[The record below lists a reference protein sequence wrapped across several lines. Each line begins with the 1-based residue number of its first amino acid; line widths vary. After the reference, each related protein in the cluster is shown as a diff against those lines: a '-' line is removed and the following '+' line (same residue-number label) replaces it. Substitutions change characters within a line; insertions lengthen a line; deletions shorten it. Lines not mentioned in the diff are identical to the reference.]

1 MKIYKKISKSLLAAL
16 ALPALAACNG
26 YLDEVPK
33 SDITTIETTFE
44 KREDAEQWL
53 MTCMSFRDYALSHVY
68 INPAFWG
75 SDEVV
80 ADEYTHTE
88 GLGKEKD
95 KISGV
100 MIAEGNQKTQN
111 PYGNIWSQTSFYG
124 GIRYCN
130 MFLNKIKGTYDIQED
145 ERRMWRGQVMACK
158 AQLYFELIRR
168 YGPIVLVP
176 QNIDANA
183 AISTMQVPR
192 SPIDTCFK
200 ATVDLLDSAI
210 NLLPPQT
217 GLSNDY
223 YCFYSKEGAAT
234 LKAMVLLYA
243 ASPLFNGNAQFANFT
258 NKNGEKLFPEK
269 YDKEKWHKAAVAAD
283 EAIELA
289 KQAGHK
295 LMTGRTDRPTSLLNI
310 MHDIEDSYNDFNYDN
325 KEALVMI
332 HNHGLSPEFF
342 YHPKTESSYKMYYDW
357 TIESGFS
364 ASMKMVEMFYTEH
377 GVPINEDKQWMPSK
391 YQMSKE
397 TDDNYKD
404 VVKMGTDVLNLHR
417 RREPRFYADIMA
429 HGTLWYHKL
438 SSTSTT
444 YEAIDCNM
452 LQGQMYGTN
461 EKRYTSSVPQCLTG
475 YYVKKFDN
483 TSVGTYSYFQNI
495 TYAGDRAD
503 ILWRLPDL
511 LLASSE
517 AWNEYLDAP
526 DERVY
531 KGIDEVRARAGI
543 PSVRDAWTTYARNP
557 KNATT
562 KTGMREIIHQE
573 ENIEFCFEGKRFWNL
588 RRWMTAPDELNQPIM
603 GWNILGNTNQKFYNN
618 YKGPIVV
625 WKKRVFNAPRDY
637 FFPINAEQILISGVR
652 QNMGW

>member
-1 MKIYKKISKSLLAAL
+1 MKLYRKIISKSLLAAFV
-16 ALPALAACNG
+16 LPALAACNS

-53 MTCMSFRDYALSHVY
+53 MSCMSFRDEAMADIRY
-68 INPAFWG
+68 NPAFLG

-80 ADEYTHTE
+80 ADEYTQTE
-88 GLGKEKD
+88 GIGKD
-95 KISGV
+95 KVNIPGV

-111 PYGNIWSQTSFYG
+111 PFGNLWSQSSFYG

-130 MFLNKIKGTYDIQED
+130 LFLQKIKGTYNIQEE
-145 ERRMWRGQVMACK
+145 ERQMWRGQVMACK
-158 AQLYFELIRR
+158 AHLYFELIRR

-176 QNIDANA
+176 ENIDANA

-192 SPIDTCFK
+192 SPIDSCFK
-200 ATVDLLDSAI
+200 ATVELLDSAI
-210 NLLPPQT
+210 NLLPPMN
-217 GLSNDY
+217 GLGSDY

-243 ASPLFNGNAQFANFT
+243 ASPLFNGNEQFANFT
-258 NKNGEKLFPEK
+258 NKNGEKLFPA

-283 EAIELA
+283 EAIDMA
-289 KQAGHK
+289 KEYGHK
-295 LMTGRTDRPTSLLNI
+295 LMSGRTDRATSLLNI
-310 MHDIEDSYNDFNYDN
+310 MHDIEDCYNDFNYEN
-325 KEALVMI
+325 KEALVMT
-332 HNHGLSPEFF
+332 HNHGMCPEYF
-342 YHPKTESSYKMYYDW
+342 YHPKTESSYKKYYDH
-357 TIESGFS
+357 TIESGVS
-364 ASMKMVEMFYTEH
+364 ASMKMAEMFYTEH

-397 TDDNYKD
+397 TDDNYKN
-404 VVKMGTDVLNLHR
+404 VVKLGVNVLNLHR
-417 RREPRFYADIMA
+417 RREPRFYADLISQ
-429 HGTLWYHKL
+429 GTLWYHKL
-438 SSTSTT
+438 SSSSTA

-452 LQGQMYGTN
+452 MQGQMYGTS

-483 TSVGTYSYFQNI
+483 SSVGTYNYYQNVG
-495 TYAGDRAD
+495 YAGDRAD

-517 AWNEYLDAP
+517 AWNEYLDQP
-526 DERVY
+526 DARVY

-543 PSVRDAWTTYARNP
+543 PGVLDAWTTYARNP

-562 KTGMREIIHQE
+562 KAGMRDIIRQE

-588 RRWMTAPDELNQPIM
+588 RRWMTAPEELNQSIM
-603 GWNILGNTNQKFYNN
+603 GWNILGNTEQRFFNN
-618 YKGPIVV
+618 FNGPIVV
-625 WKKRVFNAPRDY
+625 WKKRVFTAPRDY
-637 FFPINAEQILISGVR
+637 FFPINAEEILISGVR